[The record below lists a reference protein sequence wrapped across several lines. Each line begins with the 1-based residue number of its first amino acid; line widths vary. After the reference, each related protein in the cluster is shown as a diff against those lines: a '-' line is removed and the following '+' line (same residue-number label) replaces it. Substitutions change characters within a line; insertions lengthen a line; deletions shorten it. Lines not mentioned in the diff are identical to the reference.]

1 MTFNAVSAAKVRSNQ
16 IIGLDVLRLLAA
28 TIVVLYHFG
37 FWHFTAVDDTLINH
51 IAPSAAV
58 TFMSLSHFGWVGVE
72 IFFVISGYV
81 IAFSA
86 HNTTPRRFA
95 WGRVLR
101 LLPGVWICAPI
112 AFLVYYLV
120 FGRPLDELVPSLF
133 RTLTLFPLFS
143 AIDGVYWTL
152 GIEVSFYAMVF
163 IMLRQ
168 GWGPQ
173 MGTFAAV
180 LGVISLLF
188 WLTYFVLTTVFP
200 SGVIYDLSNKA
211 GGFRPFQLLLVQH
224 GCFFS
229 LGIMLKSW
237 RDSGFEL
244 RQLPQMIVPILA
256 CWMEIVAQNGII
268 ERASLL
274 SLSPVP
280 ALALWTG
287 AFVLCAAALFFND
300 HLVVMCRRHLGFIR
314 GVGLMTYPLYLIH
327 NPVGLAVIIFA
338 LSFTNIYLALA
349 LGIAMSFVAALIV
362 SLWVEPAIQTALRNN
377 MPNLFGAKKPNALQ
391 NERDKE

>member
-1 MTFNAVSAAKVRSNQ
+1 M
-16 IIGLDVLRLLAA
+16 RLVAA

-51 IAPSAAV
+51 IAPSAAA

-81 IAFSA
+81 IAYSA
-86 HNTTPRRFA
+86 HNTTPQRFA

-112 AFLVYYLV
+112 AFVVYYLV
-120 FGRPLDELVPSLF
+120 FGRPLDELVPSLI

-152 GIEVSFYAMVF
+152 GIEVSFYVMIF

-168 GWGPQ
+168 GWGRFI
-173 MGTFAAV
+173 GTFAAV

-188 WLTYFVLTTVFP
+188 WLTYFVLTTAFP
-200 SGVIYDLSNKA
+200 SGIIYDLSNKA

-224 GCFFS
+224 GCFFA
-229 LGIMLKSW
+229 LGIMLKTW
-237 RDSGFEL
+237 RDSGFEV
-244 RQLPQMIVPILA
+244 RQLSPMILPMLA

-274 SLSPVP
+274 RLSPVP

-287 AFVLCAAALFFND
+287 AFALCAASLFFNE
-300 HLVVMCRRHLGFIR
+300 HLVVMFRRHLGSIR
-314 GVGLMTYPLYLIH
+314 RVGLMTYPLYLIH
-327 NPVGLAVIIFA
+327 NPVGLAAIIFA

-349 LGIAMSFVAALIV
+349 LGIAMAFVAALIV
-362 SLWVEPAIQTALRNN
+362 SLGIEPAIQTALRNK
-377 MPNLFGAKKPNALQ
+377 MPNLFGANKPSAPQ